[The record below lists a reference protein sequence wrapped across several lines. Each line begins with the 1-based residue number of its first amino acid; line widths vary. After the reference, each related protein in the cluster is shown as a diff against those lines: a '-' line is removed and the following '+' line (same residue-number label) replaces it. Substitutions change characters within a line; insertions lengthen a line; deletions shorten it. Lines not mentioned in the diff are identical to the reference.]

1 MASNRTNGI
10 QIKIERANKHI
21 GDLDAAISD
30 FLGTD
35 FYALGTKHKPEIGQ
49 VAYYV
54 TRADPLPDDIPAI
67 LGDAIHNLRSAL
79 DHLAWQLVEVC
90 GGQPG
95 SATKFPITKTRQQ
108 YDSAFGEREITQLR
122 PTMVELLRSVQ
133 PYRTTDDTLWH
144 LHRLDIHD
152 KHRLIIPVACALDS
166 WGLKEPSIWLGDLS
180 HSFRI
185 ELGEELLNIPAS
197 TYVQHHEN
205 INFKTDI
212 AFEDLEIAC
221 GNSVLEALNQMK
233 ESVNSIVVNF
243 SPFLV

>member
-1 MASNRTNGI
+1 MGNRISGI
-10 QIKIERANKHI
+10 RLKIERAHKHI
-21 GDLDAAISD
+21 GDLNAVISD

-35 FYALGTKHKPEIGQ
+35 FYSLGTKHKPEIGQ

-54 TRADPLPDDIPAI
+54 TGVRHLPDEIPAV

-90 GGQPG
+90 GQQPG
-95 SATKFPITKTRQQ
+95 TATKFPITKTRQQ
-108 YDSAFGEREITQLR
+108 YDSAFGEREIAQLW
-122 PTMVELLRSVQ
+122 PTVVELLRVVQ

-166 WGLKEPSIWLGDLS
+166 WGLKEPRVWLGDLS
-180 HSFRI
+180 QSFRI
-185 ELGEELLNIPAS
+185 KLGEELLSIPTS
-197 TYVQHHEN
+197 TYAQYHEN

-212 AFEDLEIAC
+212 AFEDLEIAS
-221 GNSVLEALNQMK
+221 GNSVLETLHNMAD
-233 ESVNSIVVNF
+233 SVETVITQF
-243 SPFLV
+243 EPFLT